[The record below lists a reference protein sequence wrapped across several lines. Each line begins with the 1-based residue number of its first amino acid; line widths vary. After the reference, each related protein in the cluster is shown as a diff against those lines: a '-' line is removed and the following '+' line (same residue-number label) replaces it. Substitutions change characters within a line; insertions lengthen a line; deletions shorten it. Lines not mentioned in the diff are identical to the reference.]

1 MFSSGYGE
9 LFHHL
14 TSVQRSVPLVVTL
27 HDRFPASYY
36 APEALVGRNLR
47 AADWTAACSAA
58 VLATARQSVPEI
70 ADCSSV
76 IWNSVPMP
84 ALAGDS
90 RAADPRRLLYAGRLV
105 RQKGVDILLAAFAEL
120 KHRYPNLT
128 LDIVGDGPERSALE
142 AEVARLAMTSVVF
155 HGIVSRDQVY
165 MHINKAALVIVPSR
179 FEPFGLVALEA
190 AQMARPV
197 VASDVDGLAEV
208 VERGETGLLV
218 PPDDAQALAIAI
230 ASLLDAPERAVT
242 MGKVA
247 QRRAVACFG
256 WEHFL
261 DGYDELF
268 RRLAR
273 ET

>member
-1 MFSSGYGE
+1 MRACLLPFLLLLAG
-9 LFHHL
+9 
-14 TSVQRSVPLVVTL
+14 
-27 HDRFPASYY
+27 PA
-36 APEALVGRNLR
+36 
-47 AADWTAACSAA
+47 
-58 VLATARQSVPEI
+58 LAQQSVPEI
-70 ADCSSV
+70 AGCSSV

-197 VASDVDGLAEV
+197 VSSDVDGLAEV